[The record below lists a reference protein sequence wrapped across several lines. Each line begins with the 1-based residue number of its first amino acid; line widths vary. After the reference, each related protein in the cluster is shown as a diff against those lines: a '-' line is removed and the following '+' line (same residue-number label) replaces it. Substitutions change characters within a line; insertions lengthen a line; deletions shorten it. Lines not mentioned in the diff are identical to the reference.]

1 MRAVFMG
8 TPEFAAVSLRHVLD
22 SGLCEVAGVY
32 CQPDRPCGR
41 GRKCV
46 PLPVKK
52 LALEQGLPIFQP
64 ESFKLPGA
72 VETLAALAP
81 DVLLVAA
88 YGLILPKAVLAIPTY
103 MPINVHASLLPKY
116 RGAAPIQRAIMA
128 GEQVTGVTIMRIE
141 PAMDSGP
148 ILLQRALVIGQ
159 DDTAGTIHDELAE
172 LGGRLL
178 VEALGRLRDGRLLEI
193 PQDHDKAVYS
203 PKIDKREAE
212 ICWDRPAQTVHDQ
225 IRAMTP
231 HPGAY
236 FFWRQDILKMPL
248 RINALPG
255 AVGEPLPEGIRPGTI
270 LGVTKGSLGVAC
282 ADRIYLIPRLRPAGK
297 REQSAEAFA
306 CGYLN
311 KCVDPEL
318 SVCSSDE
325 LAGEVSKDSAAG

>member
-8 TPEFAAVSLRHVLD
+8 TPEFAAVILRHVLE
-22 SGLCEVAGVY
+22 SGQCEVAGVY

-41 GRKCV
+41 GQKCV

-64 ESFKLPGA
+64 ENFKDPKA
-72 VETLAALAP
+72 IEELAALEP

-88 YGLILPKAVLAIPTY
+88 YGLILPNAVLEIPKY

-148 ILLQRALVIGQ
+148 ILMQRALVIGQ
-159 DDTAGTIHDELAE
+159 EDTAGTIHDELAE

-178 VEALGRLRDGRLLEI
+178 VEAVDRLKDGRLLEI

-203 PKIDKREAE
+203 PKIEKREAE
-212 ICWDRPAQTVHDQ
+212 ICWDRPAQVVHDQ

-231 HPGAY
+231 HPGAF
-236 FFWRQDILKMPL
+236 FFWRPDLLKMPL
-248 RINALPG
+248 RISALPG
-255 AVGEPLPEGIRPGTI
+255 SIGEELPDDIRPGTI
-270 LGVTKGSLGVAC
+270 LGVTKGCLGVAC
-282 ADRIYLIPRLRPAGK
+282 ADRIYLIPRVRPAGK

-318 SVCSSDE
+318 SVCTSDQI
-325 LAGEVSKDSAAG
+325 AGEVSKDSIPG